1 MIDIARFIVNPLQE
15 NCYVVSDQTREA
27 VVVDNGAFYPEEA
40 DAVIGYIE
48 KNKLKPVALLATHA
62 HFDHIMGSGSIYRKY
77 GLSLRFSPD
86 DDRLYCD
93 LARQTEMFLGMRPPF
108 QPAPPG
114 LPLRHGDS
122 VGFGTHSISVIATP
136 GHSPGGL
143 CFYLEDEQTLL
154 SGDSL
159 FHHSIG
165 RTDLPDGSSRDL
177 ITSLQSRILVLPPQV
192 KVLPGHGEETAIGEE
207 QAHNPYLQPY
217 PHN

>member
-1 MIDIARFIVNPLQE
+1 MIDIARFIVNPIQE
-15 NCYVVSDQTREA
+15 NCYVVSDTTREA
-27 VVVDNGAFYPEEA
+27 VIIDNGAFYPEEV

-48 KNKLKPVALLATHA
+48 KNKLKPVCQLATHA
-62 HFDHIMGSGSIYRKY
+62 HFDHIMGSGSIYDKF

-86 DDRLYCD
+86 DAKLYGD
-93 LARQTEMFLGMRPPF
+93 IVQQTEMFLGMRPPR

-122 VGFGTHSISVIATP
+122 VSFGTHSISVIATP

-143 CFYLEDEQTLL
+143 CFYLEDEQTLF

-177 ITSLQSRILVLPPQV
+177 IT
-192 KVLPGHGEETAIGEE
+192 
-207 QAHNPYLQPY
+207 
-217 PHN
+217 